1 MKILVL
7 NIIILALSISALA
20 VQFFIYKKRKN
31 ALNKMQIKWPES
43 KLKEVYKDALGNK
56 WFTFENPLR
65 IPAYRG
71 VNAEVM
77 INQAD
82 MCMDAAMLTKYIN
95 SIQHHLD
102 KGRLT
107 TAFMHFERMKERAN
121 MLGEQ
126 TTLLNLAKTFFLLE
140 GEDPQ
145 KNSADYDKLKE
156 QIWKEDKEARDFF
169 LLAAF
174 NLINDASGL
183 SEKDILNYL
192 NQAMLENPA

>member
-1 MKILVL
+1 MNILVFNL
-7 NIIILALSISALA
+7 IIFALTLGALSA
-20 VQFFIYKKRKN
+20 QFFLFRKRKN
-31 ALNKMQIKWPES
+31 ALKEMQIKWPET
-43 KLKEVYKDALGNK
+43 KLKEVYQDNLGNK
-56 WFTFENPLR
+56 WFSFENPLR

-95 SIQHHLD
+95 TIQHHLD
-102 KGRLT
+102 QGKLT

-145 KNSADYDKLKE
+145 KNSAEFDNRKE

-174 NLINDASGL
+174 NIINDASGL

-192 NQAMLENPA
+192 NQALLENQA